1 MPDLDQMTVVS
12 SGPASQGSLQSAA
25 SGAIPSGRMLRCEV
39 ITDFGQLELLF
50 PDWQRL
56 WESDCRG
63 EIFQTPGWAKAWW
76 RAFGERCTLCTLAV
90 YEECELVGV
99 VPLVKRAGVVQFLG
113 TPQADYA
120 DIICEERRAT
130 DVLTAALD
138 ALVNRVG
145 GWNECDLQHLAK
157 HSRVVRHYHELPR
170 RLRRCLHVVPTENYR
185 TIVLREHREEI
196 FRGLL
201 GKQHTR
207 RRQNKLQKAGHVE
220 FRFLET
226 KAEAEQYLIEFFR
239 HHVRRMAVIGKKSTC
254 ARPEFCSF
262 LRALVGELDLRDGL
276 RFAVLELDGRALA
289 WAFGFEANGKFLLY
303 QHTFDVDAWDY
314 TPGEVLLWKLLEYAK
329 GSIPREFDFGSGA
342 EAYKNRFTN
351 YQRETCRI
359 FFQRPGFV
367 GRTRGLIRQAQG
379 RSRLAGSHFK
389 QAIQEH
395 KPALTAFRSFRSLTA
410 EILQRAR
417 EPGENQGLLTHVFG
431 LSAHLLPRTLTKRT
445 LEVFEQWEAS
455 GEQPAEAQRNEARPN
470 YEVSIKVGSFGD
482 LVDLAMERSGFLTP
496 RDLPICR
503 QRLKR
508 GDRVYLVLENCQTMV
523 LFWVTTK
530 SSRDTV
536 SQKRA
541 GSSEDYAPMLLAECT
556 TSSHRESPAW
566 YRDLLSLLRHEAAS
580 RKSRLVISCRKNQ
593 HLLRSEL
600 LRQGFLLRN

>member
-1 MPDLDQMTVVS
+1 MTVAS
-12 SGPASQGSLQSAA
+12 SGPAPQSRLQSAA
-25 SGAIPSGRMLRCEV
+25 RGTIPSGRELRCEV
-39 ITDFGQLELLF
+39 ITDFGQLELWSSE
-50 PDWQRL
+50 WQRL

-63 EIFQTPGWAKAWW
+63 EVFQTPGWAKAWW

-90 YEECELVGV
+90 YEEDELVGI

-145 GWNECDLQHLAK
+145 EWNECDFQHLAK
-157 HSRVVRHYHELPR
+157 HSRVARHYHELPR

-185 TIVLREHREEI
+185 TIVLRENREGI
-196 FRGLL
+196 FKELL

-207 RRQNKLQKAGHVE
+207 RRQNKLQKAGQVQ

-254 ARPEFCSF
+254 ARAEFCSF

-329 GSIPREFDFGSGA
+329 GNLPREFDFGSGA
-342 EAYKNRFTN
+342 EAYKKRFTN
-351 YQRETCRI
+351 YQRETCRV

-379 RSRLAGSHFK
+379 RSRLAGSHLK

-395 KPALTAFRSFRSLTA
+395 KPALTAFRSFRSMTA
-410 EILQRAR
+410 EILHRAR
-417 EPGENQGLLTHVFG
+417 KPEENQGLLTHVFG
-431 LSAHLLPRTLTKRT
+431 LSAHLLPRALTKPT
-445 LEVFEQWEAS
+445 LEVFVQGESS
-455 GEQPAEAQRNEARPN
+455 GEHSAEVRRNE
-470 YEVSIKVGSFGD
+470 EVSIKVGSFGD
-482 LVDLAMERSGFLTP
+482 LVDLARERWGLLTL

-508 GDRVYLVLENCQTMV
+508 GDRVYLVLENCQVV
-523 LFWVTTK
+523 LLSWVTVI
-530 SSRDTV
+530 SSRD
-536 SQKRA
+536 SLRDKRA
-541 GSSEDYAPMLLAECT
+541 CSNVDGAPMFLDECT
-556 TSSHRESPAW
+556 ASSHRESPVW
-566 YRDLLSLLRHEAAS
+566 YRELLSLVSHEAAS
-580 RKSRLVISCRKNQ
+580 RKSRLMVSCRKNQ